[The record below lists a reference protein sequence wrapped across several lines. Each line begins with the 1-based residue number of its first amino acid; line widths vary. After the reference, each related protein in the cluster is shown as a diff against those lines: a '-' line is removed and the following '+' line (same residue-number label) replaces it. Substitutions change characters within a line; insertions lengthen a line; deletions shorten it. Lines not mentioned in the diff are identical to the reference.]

1 MVYWADMVDCGP
13 VCHTSPEKYEA
24 MWELA
29 SYCGMSVEDMFG
41 ISTPRVSTEDVEA
54 LLSPRSLT
62 VVDVMYASLPGLAP
76 RDIYCIRRECL
87 LDLLRE
93 PTFVTL
99 DKYGGVVARPDEVGR
114 FYGFPVIVSDAMP
127 ENVLAMVSP
136 G

>member
-1 MVYWADMVDCGP
+1 MIDCGP
-13 VCHTSPEKYEA
+13 VRHTSPEEYEA

-29 SYCGMSVEDMFG
+29 SYCGVSVEEMFG
-41 ISTPRVSTEDVEA
+41 ISTPRVAAEEVETLVA
-54 LLSPRSLT
+54 PAPRT

-99 DKYGGVVARPDEVGR
+99 DKYGGVVVRPDEVGR

-136 G
+136 R